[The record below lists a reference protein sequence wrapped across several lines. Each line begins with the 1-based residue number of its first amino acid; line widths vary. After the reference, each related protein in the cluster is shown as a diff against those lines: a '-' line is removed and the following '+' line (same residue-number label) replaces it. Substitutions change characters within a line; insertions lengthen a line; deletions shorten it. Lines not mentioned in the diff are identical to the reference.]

1 MSDRVFVRWIVRLY
15 PPSFRAAVGDDLA
28 DATVDWMS
36 AKRRAGAS
44 RARIVA
50 LALVDA
56 LRNAPPA
63 WLDAAIDRL
72 AGRRP
77 FPRPITSGERT
88 MINEDVRLSKDPR
101 PSRRVLLSLLRDV
114 RHAWRLLRR
123 QPAFTGVAILTLA
136 LGIGTT
142 TAVFTIVYGVLLR
155 PLPYRDPSRLV
166 ILYYGHH
173 GSVSPWL
180 SPLNVRD
187 LVGPSEAFAEA
198 SEVVPITV
206 NMTGLADPE
215 RVEGARVSWNYF
227 RLLGVPMALGRALA
241 EGDARGDGNQIV
253 IAEGLWRRRFGGR
266 PDVVNSTTTLDGH
279 DVTIVGVAPAALTF
293 PATAEFWQPLILT
306 PRDLA
311 PAARGKQWVQVL
323 SRLKDTVS
331 PGQATT
337 ALQTVA
343 DRLATEFP
351 ETEKDATLLATP
363 LRERIVGDV
372 RPTLVAL
379 FGSVTLVLLIAC
391 ANVAN
396 LLLARG
402 QARGRE
408 VAVRAAL
415 GASRR
420 QLIAQLLTES
430 LVLGILGG
438 AAGAG
443 LAFGFVRALVLLGP
457 ASIPRLRDVSV
468 DVHVLAFS
476 LAMTLVTSI
485 VFGLTPA
492 LALSGRSIHRFF
504 TFGNRGG
511 VGASGTGA
519 RRLLVISELAGAAML
534 LVGAGLLIRSYV
546 ELQHVEPGFEA
557 EGVTTFSLSLPEA
570 RYSDPA
576 SPRTFVT
583 ALLSRLESE
592 PGVESAAVAM
602 GLPFTSDLDVLTG
615 FRHEDQAEPDSASMP
630 TASMRVVSPEYF
642 GMMKIPIRAGR
653 AFDRRD
659 TATSPEVVLINE
671 RAAQRFFSGQN
682 PIGQQIRV
690 SAELARHARNGPKT
704 IVGVVG
710 DIKYGGL
717 DEDTPAEI
725 YLPYE
730 QHPVDAFTVAVR
742 MSADRIASIAALRH
756 DVAGLDPL
764 LPLAN
769 VKGLAD
775 LVDASL
781 AGRRFTML
789 VLLTFAAIAVAL
801 SVIGVYGVLAYL
813 VGQRTRE
820 IGLRLAI
827 GATSSDV
834 VWLIV
839 REGAALTLVGLGAGL
854 AGALAAGRW
863 ISALLFGVT
872 PADPATLASVVCAL
886 AAAAAFATYV
896 PARRAAGVDP
906 SDALRAE

>member
-1 MSDRVFVRWIVRLY
+1 
-15 PPSFRAAVGDDLA
+15 
-28 DATVDWMS
+28 
-36 AKRRAGAS
+36 
-44 RARIVA
+44 
-50 LALVDA
+50 
-56 LRNAPPA
+56 
-63 WLDAAIDRL
+63 
-72 AGRRP
+72 
-77 FPRPITSGERT
+77 
-88 MINEDVRLSKDPR
+88 
-101 PSRRVLLSLLRDV
+101 LSLLLRDLC
-114 RHAWRLLRR
+114 HAWRLLRR

-142 TAVFTIVYGVLLR
+142 TAVFTIVNGVLLR

-166 ILYYGHH
+166 MLFYGHQ
-173 GSVSPWL
+173 GRVSPWL

-187 LVGPSEAFAEA
+187 YVGPSESFAEA
-198 SEVVPITV
+198 SAVVPVTV
-206 NMTGLADPE
+206 NMTGLGDPE
-215 RVEGARVSWNYF
+215 RLQGARVSWNYF
-227 RLLGVPMALGRALA
+227 KLLGVAMALGRAFA
-241 EGDARGDGNQIV
+241 EGDARGDGNQV
-253 IAEGLWRRRFGGR
+253 VLADGLWRRRFGGR
-266 PDVVNSTTTLDGH
+266 LDVVNSTTTLDGH
-279 DVTIVGVAPAALTF
+279 DVTIVGVAPAALKF
-293 PATAEFWQPLILT
+293 PAAAEFWQPLIFK

-311 PAARGKQWVQVL
+311 PAARGAQWVQVL
-323 SRLKDTVS
+323 ARLKDTVS
-331 PGQATT
+331 PGEATI

-351 ETEKDATLLATP
+351 QTEKDATLLATP
-363 LRERIVGDV
+363 LHERIVRGI
-372 RPTLVAL
+372 RPTLVTL

-402 QARGRE
+402 QTRGRE

-430 LVLGILGG
+430 LVLGMLGG

-443 LAFGFVRALVLLGP
+443 VAFCFVRALVLLGP
-457 ASIPRLRDVSV
+457 TSIPLLTELSV
-468 DVHVLAFS
+468 DMRVLAFG

-485 VFGLTPA
+485 AFGLTPA
-492 LALSGRSIHRFF
+492 LAVSGRSSERFF
-504 TFGNRGG
+504 ALSNRGA

-519 RRLLVISELAGAAML
+519 RRVLVISELAGAAML

-546 ELQHVEPGFEA
+546 QLQHVQRGFES
-557 EGVTTFSLSLPEA
+557 EGVTTFSVSLPA
-570 RYSDPA
+570 GRYADPA
-576 SPRTFVT
+576 SPRAFVS
-583 ALLSRLESE
+583 ALLSRLEAE
-592 PGVESAAVAM
+592 PGVRSAAVAM
-602 GLPFTSDLDVLTG
+602 GLPFTSDLNAMTG
-615 FRHEDQAEPDSASMP
+615 FRHEGQVEPDSASMP
-630 TASMRVVSPEYF
+630 TASMRIVSPEYF
-642 GMMKIPIRAGR
+642 ETMQIPIRNGR
-653 AFDRRD
+653 PFDRRD

-682 PIGQQIRV
+682 PVGQQIRV
-690 SAELARHARNGPKT
+690 SAELARDARSGPKT

-710 DIKYGGL
+710 NIKYSGL

-730 QHPVDAFTVAVR
+730 QHPVDAFTIAVR
-742 MSADRIASIAALRH
+742 TSADRIASIPMLRH
-756 DVAGLDPL
+756 DVAGLDAL

-769 VKGLAD
+769 IKSLAA

-789 VLLTFAAIAVAL
+789 VLLAFAAIAVAL

-813 VGQRTRE
+813 VAQRRRE

-827 GATSSDV
+827 GASPADV
-834 VWLIV
+834 VWLFV

-872 PADPATLASVVCAL
+872 PADPVTLAIVVCTLAG
-886 AAAAAFATYV
+886 AAACATYV